1 MGKTGHDMINHLML
15 GLAAR
20 GAEERADN
28 PNQAARQANADMD
41 RQHSRDAATEL
52 AVETMIRLCIEKGL
66 FTEEEFVTTARN
78 IDMEDGVMDGRR
90 DLNKMRRICSN
101 CQKPNSADR
110 PACMWCGASIVDVE
124 PEPVPTI

>member
-1 MGKTGHDMINHLML
+1 MGKPGHDIINHLML

-20 GAEERADN
+20 GAEE
-28 PNQAARQANADMD
+28 QAANPEQAAMHANADMN
-41 RQHSRDAATEL
+41 RQYSREAATEL

-66 FTEEEFVTTARN
+66 FTEEEFVAAARN

-90 DLNKMRRICSN
+90 DLNKMRRICPN

-110 PACMWCGASIVDVE
+110 PACMWCGAKIVDVE
-124 PEPVPTI
+124 PEPVPTG